1 MSQLRSDLWS
11 AAFIRRHNDLGHL
24 CVVMRKGD
32 PIAGQ
37 IWISHDHLDGTQ
49 SLFGPAPS
57 LVSSESVVDRIFQMR
72 LDHAGGDDIRARIE
86 REAKYDPDIWLIG
99 LETRD
104 NDPGLT
110 VYHVDTGRTG

>member
-1 MSQLRSDLWS
+1 MSQLRSDLWC

-24 CVVMRKGD
+24 CVVVRKGD

-37 IWISHDHLDGTQ
+37 IWISLDHLDGTQ

-57 LVSSESVVDRIFQMR
+57 LVAGQSVADRIFQRR
-72 LDHAGGDDIRARIE
+72 LEHAGAGDVSTRIE
-86 REAKYDPDIWLIG
+86 REAKYDPDFWLIG

-104 NDPGLT
+104 SDLGLT
-110 VYHVDTGRTG
+110 IYDPDSGKTG